1 MQIMNNTYITQYNII
16 ISSPSRDSLYN
27 FYLTFSKK
35 VADITL
41 PKFSAYK
48 DRNSNLFTFE
58 FLGSFGDSLDNTLLD
73 VVGDFVS
80 DFPNVTLTGGF
91 LDVYGSGF
99 INQDLQ
105 KQYLNE
111 KTL

>member
-1 MQIMNNTYITQYNII
+1 MNNTYITQYNII

-27 FYLTFSKK
+27 FYSTFSKK
-35 VADITL
+35 MKGVAL

-48 DRNSNLFTFE
+48 DRNSNLFTFD
-58 FLGSFGDSLDNTLLD
+58 FLVSFGDSLDNTLLD
-73 VVGDFVS
+73 TVGDFVS
-80 DFPNVTLTGGF
+80 DFPAVTLAGGF

-111 KTL
+111 KIL